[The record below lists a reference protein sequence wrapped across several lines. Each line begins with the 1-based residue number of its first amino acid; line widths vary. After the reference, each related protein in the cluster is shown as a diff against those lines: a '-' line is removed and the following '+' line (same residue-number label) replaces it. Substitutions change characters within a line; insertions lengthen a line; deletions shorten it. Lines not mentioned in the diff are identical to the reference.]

1 MNFLFQLILNILEFG
16 LNLLGFNTQR
26 NVSLRD
32 PIQTLELEYDFK
44 DADFETALG
53 KAGLYFSD
61 FRKDPIPGELVDCFR
76 SSLGDNNFDVHP
88 IFKYMEQNDFNMINA
103 DDCMSFAISKKALFL
118 PDPVSELIQ
127 RALHIHT
134 YDIAYT
140 HIFRECQY
148 YAYIAIFTFLTLT
161 QVYLFIAGCLFINPY
176 TYPYVLLTDL
186 VLPYQLF
193 FEDLMPTIYGY
204 PTGNLA
210 AQLLLGL
217 LMNGI
222 RDIVFTMPF
231 LPSEGIIQT
240 ATANV
245 NDLAIVG
252 EKFYV
257 FSGVPQLWQAYG
269 VPVDLRTDW
278 FDSGNLNIFRF
289 YETQYPYNIWK
300 VDYLPMDIPRLKF
313 MSQYPEIINPA
324 SIQRMYKNIAE
335 YITST
340 GLKGQELKQL
350 IKEIMEGTY
359 RF

>member
-1 MNFLFQLILNILEFG
+1 MKFQLILNILEVG

-26 NVSLRD
+26 NVIPRE
-32 PIQTLELEYDFK
+32 PIQFLELEYDYK
-44 DADFETALG
+44 EADFETALG
-53 KAGLYFSD
+53 KAGLYFSG
-61 FRKDPIPGELVDCFR
+61 FRSDPVPEELVDCFR
-76 SSLGDNNFDVHP
+76 PSQQENNWDIHP
-88 IFKYMEQNDFNMINA
+88 VFRFMERNDIDLVNA

-118 PDPVSELIQ
+118 PDPVSEFIQ

-134 YDIAYT
+134 YDVAYT

-148 YAYIAIFTFLTLT
+148 YIYLLIFIFLTLN
-161 QVYLFIAGCLFINPY
+161 QVYYFVQTCLFINPY

-186 VLPYQLF
+186 ILPYQLF
-193 FEDLMPTIYGY
+193 FEDLCPTIYGY
-204 PTGNLA
+204 PTGTLA
-210 AQLLLGL
+210 AQLLLGIL
-217 LMNGI
+217 LNGI
-222 RDIVFTMPF
+222 RDLVFTMPF
-231 LPSEGIIQT
+231 LPSEGIIHI

-252 EKFYV
+252 EKFYI

-278 FDSGNLNIFRF
+278 FNSGNFNMFKF
-289 YETQYPYNIWK
+289 YETQYPYNMWK
-300 VDYLPMDIPRLKF
+300 VDYLPMDIPQLKYL
-313 MSQYPEIINPA
+313 SQYPEIIDPA